1 MTNTIT
7 NTNKVKAT
15 QSRSTDKLLVK
26 VSRVAYGEI
35 ENNDTII
42 VYRRATQSIVHSII
56 VFAEKNNLT
65 IKYI

>member
-7 NTNKVKAT
+7 NTNKVSAIK
-15 QSRSTDKLLVK
+15 SRSTDKVLVK

-35 ENNDTII
+35 QNDILI
-42 VYRRATQSIVHSII
+42 VYRKATQSIVHSII